1 MRFANW
7 LHNGQPTG
15 AQDATTTEAGSYLVS
30 GATANSDLMAVV
42 RGDDA
47 TIVIPTEDEWY
58 KAAYYD
64 GAADVYFDLPMGT
77 DFDWGN
83 QPNNQILD
91 PDPGNSANYLTPWI
105 GGPTLDAPYYRT
117 EVGEFE
123 NSASPY
129 GTFDQGGN
137 VWEWNETVFD
147 EDYRG
152 MRGGSYGFSHGL
164 VLHAFSPLQIAAD
177 SENNILGF
185 RVAAVPEPATLG
197 LLAVGGLALLR
208 RRRA

>member
-1 MRFANW
+1 MDLEWDTQGCNIIRSGESGSYTYSVAADWANRPVNYVSFGDAMRFANW

-77 DFDWGN
+77 DFDWG
-83 QPNNQILD
+83 QPAKQ
-91 PDPGNSANYLTPWI
+91 PDPRSGSGQQRQLPDALDRRTYP
-105 GGPTLDAPYYRT
+105 GRTLL
-117 EVGEFE
+117 
-123 NSASPY
+123 S
-129 GTFDQGGN
+129 
-137 VWEWNETVFD
+137 
-147 EDYRG
+147 
-152 MRGGSYGFSHGL
+152 
-164 VLHAFSPLQIAAD
+164 
-177 SENNILGF
+177 
-185 RVAAVPEPATLG
+185 
-197 LLAVGGLALLR
+197 
-208 RRRA
+208 